1 MLHALKDGCKV
12 FPSWG
17 RAGRRLN
24 RLMQQKVFRACTPT
38 YIYIYKVC
46 EREIRV
52 VTRVAKWG
60 RL

>member
-12 FPSWG
+12 LPSWG
-17 RAGRRLN
+17 RAGRGLN
-24 RLMQQKVFRACTPT
+24 RLMQQKVLRVCAPT
-38 YIYIYKVC
+38 YIYKVC
-46 EREIRV
+46 ERKIRV

>member
-12 FPSWG
+12 LPSWG
-17 RAGRRLN
+17 RAGRGLN
-24 RLMQQKVFRACTPT
+24 RLTQQKVLRVCAPT
-38 YIYIYKVC
+38 YIYIRCANEK
-46 EREIRV
+46 IRV

>member
-12 FPSWG
+12 LPSWG

-24 RLMQQKVFRACTPT
+24 RLTQQKVLRGMRT
-38 YIYIYKVC
+38 YLYIYKVC
-46 EREIRV
+46 EGKIRV